1 MIKYNIFGD
10 KMQLKEISLLLKI
23 LEEFIELLGEQN
35 YNLLLENENGYFKVM
50 IKTNE
55 KISFCYQMNL
65 SKEIGE
71 TFINWL
77 RLKFIQENEI
87 ELSYFEPIDHEEMI
101 EYLYNKNYSIL
112 DPDSAFNHVIRG
124 IKNELIVKRINGLN
138 KNDYNHHDL
147 ALQKASNRQENV
159 KVLKNVF

>member
-77 RLKFIQENEI
+77 RLKFIQENE
-87 ELSYFEPIDHEEMI
+87 LSYFEPIDHEEMI

-112 DPDSAFNHVIRG
+112 DPDAAFNHVIRG
-124 IKNELIVKRINGLN
+124 IKNGLIIKRINGLN

>member
-1 MIKYNIFGD
+1 
-10 KMQLKEISLLLKI
+10 MQLKEISLLLKI

-71 TFINWL
+71 TYINWL
-77 RLKFIQENEI
+77 RLKFIQEKEI

-101 EYLYNKNYSIL
+101 EYLYNKNYSII
-112 DPDSAFNHVIRG
+112 DPDAAFNHVIRG
-124 IKNELIVKRINGLN
+124 IKNKLIIKRINGLN
-138 KNDYNHHDL
+138 KIDYNHHDL

>member
-10 KMQLKEISLLLKI
+10 KMQLKEISLLLKV

-50 IKTNE
+50 IKVSENV
-55 KISFCYQMNL
+55 SFCYQMNL

-87 ELSYFEPIDHEEMI
+87 ELSYFEPIDHEEII
-101 EYLYNKNYSIL
+101 EYLYNKNYSIH
-112 DPDSAFNHVIRG
+112 DPNAAFNHVIRG
-124 IKNELIVKRINGLN
+124 TKNELVVKRINGLN
-138 KNDYNHHDL
+138 KSDYNHHDL
-147 ALQKASNRQENV
+147 ALKKANNRQENV

>member
-1 MIKYNIFGD
+1 
-10 KMQLKEISLLLKI
+10 MQLKEISLLLKI

-77 RLKFIQENEI
+77 RLKFIQENKI
-87 ELSYFEPIDHEEMI
+87 KLSYFEPIDHEEMI

-112 DPDSAFNHVIRG
+112 DLDAAFNQVIRG